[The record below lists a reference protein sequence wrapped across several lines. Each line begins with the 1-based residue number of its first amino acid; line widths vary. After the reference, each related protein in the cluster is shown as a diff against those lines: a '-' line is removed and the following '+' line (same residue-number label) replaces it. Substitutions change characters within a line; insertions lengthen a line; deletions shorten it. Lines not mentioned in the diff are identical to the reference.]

1 MKSIALFHL
10 LGEFQAEAGAV
21 RISARDFK
29 HRKALLLLKYLLLKA
44 GYSTHK
50 DEVLEAL
57 WPGLDAIAASSQ
69 LYKCVHHLRHALQ
82 KLFPKEH
89 PKALLSY
96 EQERL
101 SLQLP
106 AQVESDAG
114 VFENMAKAAFQ
125 CGTEAELL
133 RALAAWRGDLLPSDY
148 QEAWTE
154 TPRQRLQE
162 LHLELMRRLAAIF
175 SEEKR
180 IQEAA
185 DLFRQIL
192 QRDELDEAANLGL
205 VRCLALQGNRLQAI
219 RHFEQYAKVLQE
231 RTGMPPGTEA
241 CALFDAVC
249 QERLQPLA
257 DANERPFAET
267 ASHLPLAGRH
277 SERAW
282 FSPFFENARQ
292 GRGQAILL
300 TGPSGIGK
308 SALLH
313 DIVRQARLKTLNVV
327 TFSHEDQGKGNNW
340 TAFARLMNRLVASM
354 PFLAPLLPETF
365 RENAEPSPSAD
376 RLAAQHYLFDEV
388 LQLLRGAS
396 ERQPLLLAIDNLH
409 ATARAEWQLFQFLA
423 EHIAPLPIVLLG
435 VFRNDIGLPEGLT
448 SLMKKLPCLTL
459 GPLDPEDHL
468 VLLQTAA
475 KARLPKKLADR
486 IYALTEGHPLYSKT
500 LLEAQMRTGRLIEK
514 DGQLIENPGTPL
526 QLPPTLAFL
535 ILKQTES
542 TSPLTQKLL
551 HLLAVAADW
560 VHVTTLETLLHLP
573 RAAFLEH
580 LDELLE
586 RQLIRCS
593 GLYYTIAHPMV
604 QTVVYDVLVIGER
617 KRLHLALAKALQQ
630 ETPLLAAPPA
640 EAIAWHFQKGGA
652 EEQALETLLEAAGQ
666 AADVYAHQDAI
677 RLYEAALQLPPME
690 SNPGRKAA
698 TLELLADIHKAIGD
712 VSTALELYRQA
723 LEVSKGQL
731 QPGQMLSLKKK
742 IALASI
748 IVLDMPSAGQL
759 LEELKTGLQPEALDA
774 AGYHIVKALY
784 LWHFNELEQCIEEG
798 KRALA
803 IAEAFRAEREM
814 SQACEMLALAH
825 FPLGRWEEG
834 LHYEQKRSVAGW
846 SPDVVIATDAHLC
859 LWEYHINGDEPYEQ
873 ASRFIRAVSQQA
885 DELGDLR
892 CVAVCHYALGSIAFL
907 RADFA
912 SAQEHLEKARLLH
925 YRIKAPVGEAYTLAR
940 LAQVFTRQGDLDAG
954 WQVVQDGLK
963 SARRGAVNDHALMRL
978 YAVAL
983 QNRLAAADLRSAAAF
998 ILHLEELETRGSCC
1012 PSCSVPLYL
1021 EAAQFFASQKDFYR
1035 ADNFCEKARQFVDMT
1050 GNPIAQA
1057 HLDHCRSRILFARGQ
1072 NAEAAELAR
1081 ISRLAFTQLGHKVML

>member
-1 MKSIALFHL
+1 MKSVAFFHM
-10 LGEFQAEAGAV
+10 LGDFGAEAGAL
-21 RISARDFK
+21 RMGARDFK
-29 HRKALLLLKYLLLKA
+29 HRKALLLLKYLLLQTDF
-44 GYSTHK
+44 STHK
-50 DEVLEAL
+50 DMVLEAL
-57 WPGLDAIAASSQ
+57 WPGLDTIAASSQ
-69 LYKCVHHLRHALQ
+69 LYKCVYYLRHALH
-82 KLFPKEH
+82 KLFPQEH
-89 PKALLSY
+89 PKSLLSY

-101 SLQLP
+101 SLVLP
-106 AQVESDAG
+106 VKVVTDAWFFES
-114 VFENMAKAAFQ
+114 MAKTALLN
-125 CGTEAELL
+125 GSKAELV
-133 RALAAWRGDLLPSDY
+133 RTLAAWKGDLLPSDL

-154 TPRQRLQE
+154 EPRQ
-162 LHLELMRRLAAIF
+162 HLKDLYLEVMRRVAFIF
-175 SEEKR
+175 YEEKR
-180 IQEAA
+180 FQEAA

-192 QRDELDEAANLGL
+192 HREVLDEAANLGL
-205 VRCLALQGNRLQAI
+205 MRCLALQGKRLQAI

-231 RTGMPPGTEA
+231 RARVAPGAEA
-241 CALFDAVC
+241 YALFDAVC
-249 QERLQPLA
+249 QERFQPLTGSA
-257 DANERPFAET
+257 ERPFAE
-267 ASHLPLAGRH
+267 AAGHLPLAGRH
-277 SERAW
+277 RERAW
-282 FSPFFENARQ
+282 FVPFFENARQ
-292 GRGQAILL
+292 GKGQAILL

-313 DIVRQARLKTLNVV
+313 DLANLARLKTLHVAM
-327 TFSHEDQGKGNNW
+327 FCQEDQGKCKNW
-340 TAFARLMNRLVASM
+340 TAFAGLMNQ
-354 PFLAPLLPETF
+354 LAFGWPSLEPLLPEAF
-365 RENAEPSPSAD
+365 REHGKPLPSAD

-388 LQLLRGAS
+388 LQFLQHAS
-396 ERQPLLLAIDNLH
+396 ARQPLLLAIDNLH
-409 ATARAEWQLFQFLA
+409 ATATAEWQLFHHLA
-423 EHIAPLPIVLLG
+423 EHIAPLPVVLLG
-435 VFRNDIGLPEGLT
+435 VLRNDIRLPE
-448 SLMKKLPCLTL
+448 SLAALLQKLPCLTL
-459 GPLDPEDHL
+459 GPLDPEGHL
-468 VLLQTAA
+468 VLLQTTAR
-475 KARLPKKLADR
+475 ARLPKKLADR
-486 IYALTEGHPLYSKT
+486 IYSLTEGHPLFSKT
-500 LLEAQMRTGRLIEK
+500 LLEEQIRTGRLIEK

-652 EEQALETLLEAAGQ
+652 EEQALETLLEAARQ

-690 SNPGRKAA
+690 TNPGRKAA

-731 QPGQMLSLKKK
+731 QPGQVLSLKKK

-907 RADFA
+907 RADFDL
-912 SAQEHLEKARLLH
+912 AQEHLEKARLLH

-1021 EAAQFFASQKDFYR
+1021 EAAQFFASQKDFSR